1 MPQRSVLGP
10 LLFLIYINDVNESI
24 SHFIIH
30 HFTDDT
36 DILFSHKSL
45 KKKQNKYVN
54 YDLSQIVQ
62 WLRANRI
69 SMNASKTEI
78 ILFRTKTKT
87 ITKHLNFRISG
98 QKVNIVK
105 QTKYLGIYLDE
116 YLTWN
121 SCDLLAKL
129 RYFTNTDLLRTVYF
143 AIFDSILRY
152 AIRVWGQHRKQTT
165 KEIAQ
170 IQEKAI
176 RIMSFKPKNDPTN
189 PLFRNLKIIKFKD
202 ILAYNNCISV
212 HDQLNENLPRSFNK
226 SFSTAPA
233 QHNYNTRGSS
243 NNTIIKSITNA
254 VIYGLNSVK
263 HRIASDWNA
272 MIKDINT
279 IGTDRQD
286 LMKSLKEG
294 IFESYT

>member
-1 MPQRSVLGP
+1 M
-10 LLFLIYINDVNESI
+10 
-24 SHFIIH
+24 H
-30 HFTDDT
+30 
-36 DILFSHKSL
+36 
-45 KKKQNKYVN
+45 
-54 YDLSQIVQ
+54 
-62 WLRANRI
+62 
-69 SMNASKTEI
+69 
-78 ILFRTKTKT
+78 
-87 ITKHLNFRISG
+87 
-98 QKVNIVK
+98 
-105 QTKYLGIYLDE
+105 
-116 YLTWN
+116 
-121 SCDLLAKL
+121 
-129 RYFTNTDLLRTVYF
+129 F

-152 AIRVWGQHRKQTT
+152 AIQVWGQHRKQTT
-165 KEIAQ
+165 KEIEQ

-233 QHNYNTRGSS
+233 QHNYNTRGSR

-263 HRIASDWNA
+263 HRTASDWNA
-272 MIKDINT
+272 VIKDINT

-286 LMKSLKEG
+286 LMKSLNEG
-294 IFESYT
+294 VFESYT